1 MKERG
6 ILFSGPMVRAILEG
20 RKTQTRRVVKWPEW
34 AGEAYGPVLA
44 AQRPVTGIA
53 YYEDGHP
60 RRRLTCPYGVVGD
73 RLWVRETW
81 APFCPPDLPRPPGQK
96 AERLDTICYRADP
109 HQVRLE
115 RMAEDGQLRWRP
127 SIFMPRWASRIT
139 LEVKAVR
146 VEQLRDITVGDV
158 RAEGVDPEPGA
169 WGRGWDSINGKR
181 APWESNPWVWVVSF
195 AKL

>member
-20 RKTQTRRVVKWPEW
+20 RKTQTRRVVKGKALEW
-34 AGEAYGPVLA
+34 LEQPHGFSPSFVANPGNFLS
-44 AQRPVTGIA
+44 
-53 YYEDGHP
+53 
-60 RRRLTCPYGVVGD
+60 PYGYAGD

-115 RMAEDGQLRWRP
+115 RMAEDGDLRWRP
-127 SIFMPRWASRIT
+127 SIFLPRWASRIT

-169 WGRGWDSINGKR
+169 WERGWDSINGKR